1 MRDVNSME
9 SPLNAHPS
17 GLDVDNAEAA
27 ANEEAGADPSGEAS
41 DQPAIPEDHYIL
53 AYGPKT
59 VKAIQSAIR
68 LSFKLF
74 WDGSISMFKDT
85 VLSSKNN
92 KDVLN
97 ELLLMRRKTNEDEDP
112 PITLLHGQE
121 TEKLL
126 RSTLT
131 RIKIDEQEALDA
143 KKRALE
149 EQVPEE
155 EDEMEMEDEGMDL
168 GDESEEKLTTFQEDL
183 QIITDLSCFSS
194 SEFTTKIMQGVK
206 LRCMLSFDEHQKPSK
221 E

>member
-17 GLDVDNAEAA
+17 TIEVDNNATGGEAA
-27 ANEEAGADPSGEAS
+27 DETGGEPAGEV
-41 DQPAIPEDHYIL
+41 DQPSIPEDHYVL
-53 AYGPKT
+53 SYGPKT
-59 VKAIQSAIR
+59 IKAIQNAIR

-74 WDGSISMFKDT
+74 WDGSVSMFQDT

-97 ELLLMRRKTNEDEDP
+97 ELLLMRRKTNEDEEP

-126 RSTLT
+126 RSTLM
-131 RIKIDEQEALDA
+131 RIKNEEAEALEA

-149 EQVPEE
+149 E
-155 EDEMEMEDEGMDL
+155 
-168 GDESEEKLTTFQEDL
+168 
-183 QIITDLSCFSS
+183 
-194 SEFTTKIMQGVK
+194 
-206 LRCMLSFDEHQKPSK
+206 
-221 E
+221 